1 MIILK
6 EGINTAVFTFNER
19 IVNPYNDPYFL
30 WRITNALTSEEILF
44 TNNIEMSANPER
56 FNAFSIEIL
65 TAATAS
71 EDLNHSILAFTASG
85 LGSYGYDGLSQW
97 KYDAWICQGPM
108 PQTGTVSFPAVYS
121 HVESGRMIMTY

>member
-6 EGINTAVFTFNER
+6 EGTNTAVFTFNESISTAFSEPYYLWK
-19 IVNPYNDPYFL
+19 IV
-30 WRITNALTSEEILF
+30 NALTQEEILF
-44 TNNIEMSANPER
+44 TNNIEMSANPNR

-71 EDLNHSILAFTASG
+71 EDLNHSVLAFTASG

-97 KYDAWICQGPM
+97 SYDAYLCQGPM
-108 PQTGTVSFPAVYS
+108 PETGTVSFPAVYS
-121 HVESGRMIMTY
+121 HVESGRMIMTF

>member
-6 EGINTAVFTFNER
+6 EGINTPVFTFNES
-19 IVNPYNDPYFL
+19 ISTAFTEPYFL
-30 WRITNALTSEEILF
+30 WKIVNALTQEEILF
-44 TNNIEMSANPER
+44 TNNIEMSANPNR

-97 KYDAWICQGPM
+97 SYDAYLCQGPM
-108 PQTGTVSFPAVYS
+108 PETGTVDFPAVYS
-121 HVESGRMIMTY
+121 HVESGRMIMTF